1 MPHTPTI
8 VECDGVRH
16 LGRHLLI
23 ELGSADPTT
32 LADPSTTEQVLRT
45 AATATG
51 ATILSGHFHHFGEGS
66 GVTGVLILAES
77 HISIHSWPEL
87 AYAALDV
94 FVCGDCD
101 PHKAIPVIQ
110 AGFDARQVQIFD
122 CFRGIVE

>member
-1 MPHTPTI
+1 MTHTPTI

-16 LGRHLLI
+16 LGRHVLV
-23 ELGSADPTT
+23 ELWGADPAT
-32 LADPSTTEQVLRT
+32 LADPDATELVLRA

-51 ATILSGHFHHFGEGS
+51 ATILSGHFHHFGECS

-101 PHKAIPVIQ
+101 PHKAVPFLR
-110 AGFDARQVQIFD
+110 AGFGARRIQVLD
-122 CFRGIVE
+122 HLRGVLD